1 MELSDMNFSRGF
13 SQPVFRLDLVPE
25 FVKALRAMGL
35 PDWVVVREKLYTHS
49 ADQVIELLVEYKD
62 AFVAREL
69 AEKIWYCTKKT
80 YPLTPD
86 VELILWNTE
95 ECKKT
100 EQKAYRSLCELLA
113 QPTNFK
119 HFASHEEDW
128 NRVKIDSR

>member
-69 AEKIWYCTKKT
+69 AEKIWYSTKKT
-80 YPLTPD
+80 YPLTPE
-86 VELILWNTE
+86 VEQILWNMGQAKETE
-95 ECKKT
+95 RR
-100 EQKAYRSLCELLA
+100 AYRALCELL
-113 QPTNFK
+113 QQTDFK
-119 HFASHEEDW
+119 NSALHAEDW
-128 NRVKIDSR
+128 SKAKIDWC

>member
-1 MELSDMNFSRGF
+1 MEHSDMNFSRGF

-69 AEKIWYCTKKT
+69 AEKIWYSTKKT
-80 YPLTPD
+80 YPMTSE
-86 VELILWNTE
+86 VEQILWNMGQAKDAE
-95 ECKKT
+95 RH
-100 EQKAYRSLCELLA
+100 AYRALCELL
-113 QPTNFK
+113 QQTDFK
-119 HFASHEEDW
+119 DSALHAEDW
-128 NRVKIDSR
+128 SKAKID

>member
-1 MELSDMNFSRGF
+1 MEHSDMNFSRGF
-13 SQPVFRLDLVPE
+13 SKPVFRVDLVPE

-35 PDWVVVREKLYTHS
+35 PDWVVVREKLYTQS
-49 ADQVIELLVEYKD
+49 ADHVIERLVAYKD

-86 VELILWNTE
+86 VEQIHWNTE

-100 EQKAYRSLCELLA
+100 ERHAYLVLCDLL
-113 QPTNFK
+113 QHTDFK
-119 HFASHEEDW
+119 DSALHAEDW
-128 NRVKIDSR
+128 TRVKG